1 MQISNAVKCPL
12 FFLRTL
18 VDRCIHKCTLRLKR
32 RAECKVHSLVYSLF
46 RFWPQLLATAAA
58 RTTLIPSASPSG
70 FRSRNHNIVPIL
82 TSDPK
87 HTAPVARFCLFT
99 SRFTEEVTTYKDRG
113 RKSVGA
119 GGSPP
124 PQPHPQL
131 LLLRGIIGWTP
142 AECADGI
149 GIDPTRS

>member
-1 MQISNAVKCPL
+1 MQINIQAINCPL
-12 FFLRTL
+12 FFLRTF
-18 VDRCIHKCTLRLKR
+18 VDRCMHKCTLHLKR
-32 RAECKVHSLVYSLF
+32 RAECKVHSLVYWLF

-58 RTTLIPSASPSG
+58 CTTLIPSASPSG
-70 FRSRNHNIVPIL
+70 FPSRNDNIVPIL

-119 GGSPP
+119 GGVTPSPTPP
-124 PQPHPQL
+124 PAAAAAWDH
-131 LLLRGIIGWTP
+131 RMDS
-142 AECADGI
+142 C
-149 GIDPTRS
+149 

>member
-1 MQISNAVKCPL
+1 M
-12 FFLRTL
+12 
-18 VDRCIHKCTLRLKR
+18 HKCTLHLKR
-32 RAECKVHSLVYSLF
+32 RAECKVHSLVYWLF
-46 RFWPQLLATAAA
+46 RFWPH
-58 RTTLIPSASPSG
+58 G
-70 FRSRNHNIVPIL
+70 VHHNHNIVPIL

-99 SRFTEEVTTYKDRG
+99 SRFTEEVTAYKDRG
-113 RKSVGA
+113 RKSAGA

-124 PQPHPQL
+124 PHPPL